1 MSTHCRKNKPDT
13 ILTIRFFFPK
23 FIFHLRLVLKNNVNF
38 KIVNYEARADKK
50 KLIFYKQS
58 AFTRLLERRKQIDN
72 TNLVNR

>member
-13 ILTIRFFFPK
+13 ILKIRFFFPK

-50 KLIFYKQS
+50 EIIF
-58 AFTRLLERRKQIDN
+58 L
-72 TNLVNR
+72 

>member
-13 ILTIRFFFPK
+13 ILTILFFPK

-50 KLIFYKQS
+50 EIFYKQI
-58 AFTRLLERRKQIDN
+58 AFTRLLERREQIDN

>member
-13 ILTIRFFFPK
+13 ILTIRFFSPK

-50 KLIFYKQS
+50 EINFL
-58 AFTRLLERRKQIDN
+58 
-72 TNLVNR
+72 